1 MSELEEDYVWLRQTP
16 RPSADIPHSYYFK
29 LWQLLHDIDK
39 RITKLEKPAQAL
51 EDDGK

>member
-1 MSELEEDYVWLRQTP
+1 MTELKEAYTWLRNTP
-16 RPSADIPHSYYFK
+16 LPADSIPE
-29 LWQLLHDIDK
+29 LWRWNLIILLHDIDK